1 MIGNWPLRCTS
12 KTREETRQ
20 RWKLVADF
28 MKKEFANL
36 DGFVL
41 FDTTN
46 RYQINLPNG
55 WDNIDL
61 K

>member
-1 MIGNWPLRCTS
+1 
-12 KTREETRQ
+12 
-20 RWKLVADF
+20 